1 MKHKRIQTI
10 LFACLM
16 AAVLSGCVIGAPKNT
31 TPTETAS
38 PSPTAPPVTIVSG
51 GNGLLLSVEHYK
63 FPDSGI
69 TPSLTATPS
78 EGASPIPTITDAPE
92 LTPTTAADS
101 PTPTIIQGG
110 DTPTPGPTGEP
121 TAAASPT
128 PTAEVTNAPTSGPTQ
143 TPTKVP
149 TKEPTKAP
157 TPKPTAVPATPTPV
171 PPSPTSVP
179 PTNTPTP
186 VPDMPTPTPTP
197 IPAQYGTD
205 EMSVAINRARE
216 ANGLAALPTT
226 NTMINLAKKRLGEVQ
241 SSGGFD
247 ALMDEENNYA
257 HLRPDGRSWTTLFS
271 DAGISYLAKAE
282 VFSYNKGGAQKT
294 VDGLLSNSNRNYI
307 LSTTYK
313 YMGVAYD
320 GDYVVILFLK

>member
-1 MKHKRIQTI
+1 MRKK
-10 LFACLM
+10 
-16 AAVLSGCVIGAPKNT
+16 AVLAICLAAGLFLTGCVIGEEKQP
-31 TPTETAS
+31 TPTSTPS
-38 PSPTAPPVTIVSG
+38 PSPTTAVVTVMVEG
-51 GNGLLLSVEHYK
+51 GTGILIPAKRVE
-63 FPDSGI
+63 F
-69 TPSLTATPS
+69 A
-78 EGASPIPTITDAPE
+78 
-92 LTPTTAADS
+92 LTPTKVPTEAVSPTGTHS
-101 PTPTIIQGG
+101 PTPGITEEP
-110 DTPTPGPTGEP
+110 TPTMGQSGGTPTVGPTNGP

-128 PTAEVTNAPTSGPTQ
+128 PTPVAGVTNVPTN
-143 TPTKVP
+143 TPTKAP
-149 TKEPTKAP
+149 TKAPTQVPTKAP
-157 TPKPTAVPATPTPV
+157 TPKPTTAPATPTP
-171 PPSPTSVP
+171 TSVPNTPTPLP

-186 VPDMPTPTPTP
+186 VPDTPTPTPTTA
-197 IPAQYGTD
+197 PAQYGTD
-205 EMSVAINRARE
+205 EMSVAINKARE
-216 ANGLAALPTT
+216 ANGLSPLPTT

-247 ALMDEENNYA
+247 ALMDENNNYA

-313 YMGVAYD
+313 YMGVAFD